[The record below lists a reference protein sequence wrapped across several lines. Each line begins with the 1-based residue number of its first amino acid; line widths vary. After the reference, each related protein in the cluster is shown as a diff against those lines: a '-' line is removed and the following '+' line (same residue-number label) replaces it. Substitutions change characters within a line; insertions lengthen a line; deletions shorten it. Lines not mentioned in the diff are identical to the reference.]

1 MSALVRSSTFRWVLL
16 ALAGLAIAIAVGIV
30 ASQLTSQ
37 RIGLASEP
45 LSAGESL
52 APNPDRGSGSGNRGH
67 GDGHTTTAQTTTTTT
82 ATTTNETST
91 TSTTTDDNSGSD
103 PGSEGGEDPSG
114 NDDD

>member
-1 MSALVRSSTFRWVLL
+1 MRALARSSTVRWVLL

-52 APNPDRGSGSGNRGH
+52 APHPDHSGSGGGH
-67 GDGHTTTAQTTTTTT
+67 DGGNDGQTTTAETTTTTT
-82 ATTTNETST
+82 TST
-91 TSTTTDDNSGSD
+91 TSQTSSTTTGDDSSSGSD
-103 PGSEGGEDPSG
+103 GGEDSSG
-114 NDDD
+114 GDDD